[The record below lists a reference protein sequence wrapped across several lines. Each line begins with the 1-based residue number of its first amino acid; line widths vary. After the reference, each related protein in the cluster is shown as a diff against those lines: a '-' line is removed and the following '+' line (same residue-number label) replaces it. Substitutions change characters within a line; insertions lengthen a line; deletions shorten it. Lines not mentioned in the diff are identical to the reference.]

1 MCGIVG
7 CKIKRP
13 LTPDD
18 VARMRGLRDNLAHRG
33 PDGAGEYIEAENGLY
48 LGHRRLSIIDPEPR
62 SAQPFVESKSVITY
76 NGEIYNYLELRQEL
90 GAGEIYV
97 TSSDTEVL
105 LKAWKRWGAACLDKL
120 DGMYAFAVQDDEG
133 LHLVTDLFGEK
144 PLYLYESEE
153 GVYFSSEAGALIR
166 AFGLRWEPSDS
177 DIADFL
183 HLGYIRPPQTG
194 FKNLINIAP
203 ATHIT
208 IAKNGQR
215 REKVYWNPSFP
226 KMTGNPSPFESTQID
241 TLRDLLC
248 QSLEKRL
255 RSDVPIGLFLSAGID
270 SSLVAAL
277 AVKELGIQLQSYT
290 VAFNDET
297 DESKD
302 ATNIARYLGMP
313 HTLISTKAD
322 DLQTD
327 LSCRLL
333 ELYGVPNDNMT
344 GLAVSKMCEGARKYL
359 TVALSGLGGDE
370 LFMGYNKYDSL
381 YRRRDLYDL
390 SPYVQWCLP
399 LLKHVPV
406 SKIRTAAQ
414 LLSGTSEQQ
423 YFRIKNGGAQDM
435 IYEMGYDLI
444 ADFPVKEKAPLYLR
458 ARQTDLL
465 SSMPQSYIPA
475 VDRGSM
481 EEAIEVRTPFLN
493 RKLLEYVWSLDQSTL
508 IHFGKKSMLLAL
520 LGRYMPLELLTQRKQ
535 GFVYPMPAGF
545 MDGQEQ
551 FSQEIWNQK
560 QSEIRRRAKTGSK
573 DHTRLAL
580 RLSILSA
587 LDRSS
592 R

>member
-18 VARMRGLRDNLAHRG
+18 VARMRGLRDDLAHRG

-62 SAQPFVESKSVITY
+62 SAQPFVDGKAVITY

-90 GAGEIYV
+90 GAGESYV

-105 LKAWKRWGAACLDKL
+105 LKAWQRWGAACLDKL
-120 DGMYAFAVQDDEG
+120 DGMYAFAVQDKDG

-153 GVYFSSEAGALIR
+153 GIYFASEAGALIR
-166 AFGLRWEPSDS
+166 AFGLCWEPGDS
-177 DIADFL
+177 EIADFL

-194 FKNLINIAP
+194 FKNLVNVAP

-208 IAKNGQR
+208 ISKNGQR
-215 REKVYWNPSFP
+215 QERVYWSPSFP
-226 KMTGNPSPFESTQID
+226 KMTGRPRPFEASQID
-241 TLRDLLC
+241 ILRDLLC

-297 DESKD
+297 DESND

-313 HTLISTKAD
+313 HTLIPTLAD
-322 DLQTD
+322 DLQED
-327 LSCRLL
+327 LPRRLL
-333 ELYGVPNDNMT
+333 GLYGVPNDNMT
-344 GLAVSKMCEGARKYL
+344 VLAVSKMCAGARKYL

-370 LFMGYNKYDSL
+370 LFMGYNKYDNL
-381 YRRRDLYDL
+381 YRRQNLYNL

-414 LLSGTSEQQ
+414 LLSGTPEQQ
-423 YFRIKNGGAQDM
+423 YFRIKNGGAQDT
-435 IYEMGYDLI
+435 IAEMGYGLI
-444 ADFPVKEKAPLYLR
+444 ADFPVQEKAPLYLR

-493 RKLLEYVWSLDQSTL
+493 RKLLDYVWSLDQSTL
-508 IHFGKKSMLLAL
+508 IHFGKKGMLLSL
-520 LGRYMPLELLTQRKQ
+520 LGRYMPLDLLTQRKQ
-535 GFVYPMPAGF
+535 GFVYPMPSGF
-545 MDGQEQ
+545 MEGRKK
-551 FSQEIWNQK
+551 FSRERWHNK
-560 QSEIRRRAKTGSK
+560 QDEIRKQAKAGSK
-573 DHTRLAL
+573 DHARLAL

-587 LDRSS
+587 LDRSEL
-592 R
+592 